1 MTRGRRPG
9 TSTTREALVEVA
21 RRRFAET
28 GYDGTSL
35 RTIAAEAGVDPALV
49 GHFFGS
55 KENLFREVLAW
66 PFDPALAA
74 ERLAGTGGEPG
85 RLAERLAR
93 FFLEVWDDPTTGRPL
108 LAVLRSALTHAESA
122 RLLREFLG
130 LQIFRQLTRL
140 GANPPDVF
148 HIQLAASQLVGIA
161 TLRYGLDLEPIA
173 SASIDS
179 IVESI
184 APTLERY
191 LLASS
196 ALSQPSEPLEGAQH
210 EAKQLGDLENDIQR
224 HAESDWHAHNH
235 IGDHS

>member
-1 MTRGRRPG
+1 MPRGRRPG

-21 RRRFAET
+21 RRKFAET

-49 GHFFGS
+49 AHFFGS

-74 ERLAGTGGEPG
+74 ERIVGTGTEPG
-85 RLAERLAR
+85 QLGERLAR
-93 FFLEVWDDPTTGRPL
+93 FFLEMWDDPTTGRPL
-108 LAVLRSALTHAESA
+108 LAVLRSALTHEESA

-130 LQIFRQLTRL
+130 HQIFRQLTRL
-140 GANPPDVF
+140 GTNPPDVF
-148 HIQLAASQLVGIA
+148 QLQLAASHMIGIA
-161 TLRYGLDLEPIA
+161 ALRYGLKLEPIA

-184 APTLERY
+184 APTLDRY
-191 LLASS
+191 LTTG
-196 ALSQPSEPLEGAQH
+196 PT
-210 EAKQLGDLENDIQR
+210 
-224 HAESDWHAHNH
+224 
-235 IGDHS
+235 